1 MGSVVKGVASL
12 FGGGKRRREQKA
24 ANRQLNAILAQKD
37 AFKFGDVYE
46 GLEGAQY
53 QGFDAAQGQA
63 FTMDPSVLENQ
74 QAALG
79 RLGPAQGYEAQ
90 GYDAAQTNVAG
101 LMRGAD
107 AGLTNTMANL
117 QVSTAGAEMAAQEA
131 DQALAQSQDL
141 AAQAGTGAGGATAL
155 AAAAAKSKAGIRA
168 DLDRQV
174 KANEQLRAQ
183 GEQQRQ
189 RDQLAQE
196 NLASKFDLGQQQ
208 FNVGQMN
215 EARRFSAD
223 AMNQANRFGAQ
234 AANQFALSRF
244 GAENQM
250 NQFNVGN
257 QFNFARA
264 NMDAQNRFA
273 LANMDAQNRALQF
286 GADAANRSADRAFEV
301 DKLKRDFDLQQQSF
315 EYQKLLNKED
325 RALARKQQA
334 DAARAQAN
342 ADLIG
347 GIAGVFDMGK
357 DALAAIGGAAGA
369 VGGIVSDRRLKKD
382 IKLIG
387 ISPSGLN
394 IYSFKYKNTKFG
406 KGLFQGVMSDE
417 IPKDAVIKHEDGYDR
432 VDYSKLDVE
441 FNKL

>member
-12 FGGGKRRREQKA
+12 FGGGKRRREQAA
-24 ANRQLNAILAQKD
+24 ANRQLQAAQAKKD
-37 AFKFGDVYE
+37 AFKFSNVYE
-46 GLEGAQY
+46 GLEGPQF
-53 QGFDAAQGQA
+53 QGYDAASGQA
-63 FTMDPSVLENQ
+63 VTMDPSVLENQ

-101 LMRGAD
+101 LMRGDD

-273 LANMDAQNRALQF
+273 LANMDAQNRALMF
-286 GADAANRSADRAFEV
+286 GAQQAGKGAEAAFEV

-325 RALARKQQA
+325 RALARKSQA
-334 DAARAQAN
+334 DAARAKATQ
-342 ADLIG
+342 DLVG
-347 GIAGVFDMGK
+347 GIAGAA
-357 DALAAIGGAAGA
+357 DAA
-369 VGGIVSDRRLKKD
+369 VKAFSDRRLKED
-382 IKLIG
+382 IKLVG
-387 ISPSGLN
+387 LSPSGIK
-394 IYSFKYKNTKFG
+394 IYNFKYKFIEG
-406 KGLFQGVMSDE
+406 IFQGVMSDE
-417 IPKDAVIKHEDGYDR
+417 IPSFAVIKDNSGFDK
-432 VDYSKLDVE
+432 VDYSKIDVK
-441 FNKL
+441 FKKI